1 MKIVVSGS
9 TGLVGSALQ
18 PVLVRA
24 GHDVVPL
31 VRRPPAPGERAMQWN
46 PARGTIDRAGLE
58 GADAVIHLAGEN
70 VFGRWTPAKKNRIR
84 DSRVLGTQL
93 VSDALAGLNRRPRTL
108 LAASAVG
115 YYGDRGDEMLTEH
128 SAPGEDFLAHVS
140 REWEAA
146 TGAATR
152 AGIRVVNLR
161 FGIVLTATGGAL
173 AKMLPP
179 FRLGLGGHIGSGNQ
193 YVSWIAMDDV
203 LAAIV
208 FALSTETLVGPVN
221 MTSPNPVTNREL
233 AKALGK
239 EYVSWIA
246 MDDVLAAIVFALS
259 TETLVGPVNMTSPN
273 PVTNREL
280 AKALGKVLGRPA
292 IVAVPSFAL
301 RMAFG
306 PEGAGMLQ
314 SGQRVLPERLR
325 AAGFRYR
332 HETIEATLRDEL
344 VKPA

>member
-115 YYGDRGDEMLTEH
+115 YYGDRGDEMLTEQ

-203 LAAIV
+203 LAA
-208 FALSTETLVGPVN
+208 
-221 MTSPNPVTNREL
+221 M
-233 AKALGK
+233 
-239 EYVSWIA
+239 
-246 MDDVLAAIVFALS
+246 VFALS

>member
-31 VRRPPAPGERAMQWN
+31 VRRPPAPGERAIQWN

-115 YYGDRGDEMLTEH
+115 YYGDRGDEILTEH

-239 EYVSWIA
+239 
-246 MDDVLAAIVFALS
+246 
-259 TETLVGPVNMTSPN
+259 
-273 PVTNREL
+273 
-280 AKALGKVLGRPA
+280 VLGRPA

-306 PEGAGMLQ
+306 SEGAAMLE